1 MNSPLLLLHCA
12 ATLAMVGLIWFV
24 QVVHYPLFSS
34 VGQSPFPEYERLH
47 QKRTTLVVAPLMLI
61 EALTATLILTTDLT
75 PAARNLAWI
84 GWVLLVLIWL
94 STAFLQVPLHRRLA
108 RGYDP
113 RAVRRLVR
121 SNWVR
126 TVGWMLRS
134 AIALALVANHSTAS
148 S

>member
-1 MNSPLLLLHCA
+1 MNPPLLLLHCA

-61 EALTATLILTTDLT
+61 EALTATLILTTDLS
-75 PAARNLAWI
+75 PSARDLAWI

-108 RGYDP
+108 EGYDLL
-113 RAVRRLVR
+113 AVRRLVR
-121 SNWVR
+121 TNWLR
-126 TVGWMLRS
+126 TSAWTLRGF
-134 AIALALVANHSTAS
+134 IAVLLLALGADG
-148 S
+148 

>member
-1 MNSPLLLLHCA
+1 MNPPSLLLHCA

-61 EALTATLILTTDLT
+61 EALTATLILTTDLS
-75 PAARNLAWI
+75 PSARDLAWI

-108 RGYDP
+108 EGYDP
-113 RAVRRLVR
+113 LAVRRLVR
-121 SNWVR
+121 TNWLR
-126 TVGWMLRS
+126 TIAWTLRGF
-134 AIALALVANHSTAS
+134 IAVLLLALGADG
-148 S
+148 

>member
-1 MNSPLLLLHCA
+1 MNPPLLLLHCA

-61 EALTATLILTTDLT
+61 EALTATLILTTDLS
-75 PAARNLAWI
+75 PSARDLAWI
-84 GWVLLVLIWL
+84 GWVLLLLIWL

-108 RGYDP
+108 EGYDP
-113 RAVRRLVR
+113 LAVRRLVR
-121 SNWVR
+121 TNWSR
-126 TVGWMLRS
+126 TIAWTLRGF
-134 AIALALVANHSTAS
+134 IAVLLLALGADG
-148 S
+148 

>member
-1 MNSPLLLLHCA
+1 MNPPLLLLHCA

-61 EALTATLILTTDLT
+61 EALTATLILTTDLS
-75 PAARNLAWI
+75 PSARDLAWI
-84 GWVLLVLIWL
+84 GWVLLLLIWL

-108 RGYDP
+108 EGYDP
-113 RAVRRLVR
+113 LAVRRLVR
-121 SNWVR
+121 TNWSRTIAWTVR
-126 TVGWMLRS
+126 GF
-134 AIALALVANHSTAS
+134 IAVLLLALGADG
-148 S
+148 

>member
-1 MNSPLLLLHCA
+1 MNPPLLLLHCA

-61 EALTATLILTTDLT
+61 EALTATLILTTDLS
-75 PAARNLAWI
+75 PSARDLAWI

-108 RGYDP
+108 EGYDP
-113 RAVRRLVR
+113 LAVRRLVR
-121 SNWVR
+121 TNWLR
-126 TVGWMLRS
+126 TIAWTLRGF
-134 AIALALVANHSTAS
+134 IAVLLLALGADG
-148 S
+148 

>member
-1 MNSPLLLLHCA
+1 MNPPLLLLHCA

-61 EALTATLILTTDLT
+61 EALTATLILTTDLS
-75 PAARNLAWI
+75 PSARDLAWI
-84 GWVLLVLIWL
+84 GWILLLLIWL

-108 RGYDP
+108 EGYDP
-113 RAVRRLVR
+113 LAVRRLVR
-121 SNWVR
+121 TNWSRTIAWTVR
-126 TVGWMLRS
+126 GF
-134 AIALALVANHSTAS
+134 IAVLLLALGADG
-148 S
+148 